1 MNLAHLAW
9 PFFDA
14 HHRALAQALASD
26 LAHWGDTGLQA
37 LSTNALGGTPGET
50 PGEQSA
56 RAAVDAH
63 CQALVRRLGAR
74 GWTRYAVPAAYGG
87 ALDQLDSRALCLIR
101 EALAYHE
108 GLADFAF
115 AMQGLGSG
123 AISLAGSDV
132 LKAAYL
138 PRVARGEAIA
148 AFALTEPEAGS
159 DVGAMTTSARYFAA
173 SAGPAG
179 DTGGSY
185 LLNGTKTW
193 ISNGGIA
200 DFYCVF
206 ARSDAASTGARGI
219 SAFVVDANT
228 PGLIIAER
236 LDVIAPHPLATLR
249 FENCRVPATHL
260 LGSAGQG
267 FKLAMQTLD
276 IFRASV
282 AAAALGFARRAFDE
296 AVARAKSRPMFG
308 GKLADLQLTQ
318 AALGEMATLI
328 DAAALLT
335 YRAAWQRDAASAT
348 AAASVPGAA
357 EAPRTTREAAMAKMT
372 ATENAQIVIDRA
384 LQMFGGQGVRS
395 GETVEKLYR
404 EIRALRI
411 YEGATEV
418 QKIIIGKEVL
428 K

>member
-9 PFFDA
+9 PFFDDR
-14 HHRALAQALASD
+14 HRALAQALAAD
-26 LAHWGDTGLQA
+26 LASWHDTSPEA
-37 LSTNALGGTPGET
+37 LSTKG
-50 PGEQSA
+50 S
-56 RAAVDAH
+56 RDAVDAH
-63 CQALVRRLGAR
+63 CKALVQRLGAG

-123 AISLAGSDV
+123 AISLAGSDA

-138 PRVARGEAIA
+138 PRVARGELIA

-159 DVGAMTTSARYFAA
+159 DVGAMSTSARFEAAGAGA
-173 SAGPAG
+173 SAGE
-179 DTGGSY
+179 SY
-185 LLNGTKTW
+185 VLNGAKTW

-206 ARSDAASTGARGI
+206 ARSDAASKGAKGI

-228 PGLIIAER
+228 PGLTIAER

-249 FENCRVPATHL
+249 FDNCRVPATHL
-260 LGSAGQG
+260 LGADGQG
-267 FKLAMQTLD
+267 FKLAMQNLD

-318 AALGEMATLI
+318 AALGDMATMI

-335 YRAAWQRDAASAT
+335 YRAAWQRDTGT
-348 AAASVPGAA
+348 A
-357 EAPRTTREAAMAKMT
+357 RTTKEAAMAKMT
-372 ATENAQIVIDRA
+372 ATENAQWVIDRA
-384 LQMFGGQGVRS
+384 LQMFGGEGVRS
-395 GETVEKLYR
+395 GQTVEKLYR